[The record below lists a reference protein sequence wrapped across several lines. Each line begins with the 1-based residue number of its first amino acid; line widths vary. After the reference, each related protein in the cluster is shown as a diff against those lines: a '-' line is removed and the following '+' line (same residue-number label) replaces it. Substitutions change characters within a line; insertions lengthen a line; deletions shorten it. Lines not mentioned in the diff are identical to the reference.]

1 MRHLRVR
8 ECVLDRT
15 GATGKPNARR
25 AQYVC
30 TAEGCPARASI
41 GAAQLDAYVDSLLM
55 QSRSQEHL
63 PQTMPLPEAGE
74 AAAEKLASTA
84 DMARAGEPNLAWPY
98 SLRLARTPE
107 RTGSGKALRA
117 ARLRCDRHA
126 HELPAVVRAGGRDR
140 RPLRLEACAL
150 GRPGVAE
157 HALAP
162 AHAGTMQE
170 SLFSCKTPSRCGRS

>member
-1 MRHLRVR
+1 
-8 ECVLDRT
+8 VLDRT

-98 SLRLARTPE
+98 FLKARSDSRAHGERKSSSSSSASLRQAR
-107 RTGSGKALRA
+107 A
-117 ARLRCDRHA
+117 
-126 HELPAVVRAGGRDR
+126 
-140 RPLRLEACAL
+140 
-150 GRPGVAE
+150 
-157 HALAP
+157 
-162 AHAGTMQE
+162 
-170 SLFSCKTPSRCGRS
+170 